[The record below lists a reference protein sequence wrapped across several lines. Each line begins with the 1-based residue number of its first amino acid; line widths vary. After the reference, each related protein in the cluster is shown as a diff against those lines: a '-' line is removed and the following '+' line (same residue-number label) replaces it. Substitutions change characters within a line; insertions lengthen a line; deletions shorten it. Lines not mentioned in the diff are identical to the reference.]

1 MNKLSNI
8 FKNIF
13 HFLNII
19 LIFFYLFPGSILGW
33 VFYSNL
39 KIQPQLTDN
48 FINIS
53 SNHFYAF
60 FVLSITGIFS
70 YLKHKKLNLL
80 IKYLLLLSVILE
92 LFHLLLPQRTF
103 ELSDLFGNIL
113 GVMVAIIIYKI
124 WKKYYYPSL
133 RRNWTKG

>member
-8 FKNIF
+8 FKIIF

-39 KIQPQLTDN
+39 KIQPQLTDD
-48 FINIS
+48 FISIS

-60 FVLSITGIFS
+60 FVLSITGILS
-70 YLKHKKLNLL
+70 YSKHKKFNLL

-92 LFHLLLPQRTF
+92 LSHLLIPQRSF
-103 ELSDLFGNIL
+103 QLDDLFGNIL
-113 GVMVAIIIYKI
+113 GVVVTIVIYKI
-124 WKKYYYPSL
+124 WKKL
-133 RRNWTKG
+133 

>member
-8 FKNIF
+8 LKITF

-19 LIFFYLFPGSILGW
+19 TIFLYLFPGSILGW
-33 VFYSNL
+33 LFYKDL
-39 KIQPQLTDN
+39 TKQPQLTDD
-48 FINIS
+48 FISIS

-80 IKYLLLLSVILE
+80 IKYLLLLSIMLE
-92 LFHLLLPQRTF
+92 LFHLLIPQRSF
-103 ELSDLFGNIL
+103 ELGDLFGNIL
-113 GVMVAIIIYKI
+113 GIMVAIIIYKI
-124 WKKYYYPSL
+124 WKKV
-133 RRNWTKG
+133 

>member
-8 FKNIF
+8 FQIIF

-33 VFYSNL
+33 VFYRNL
-39 KIQPQLTDN
+39 KIQPQFTDN

-60 FVLSITGIFS
+60 FVLSIMGIFS

-92 LFHLLLPQRTF
+92 LSHLLIPQRGF
-103 ELSDLFGNIL
+103 ELGDLFGNIL

-124 WKKYYYPSL
+124 WKKI
-133 RRNWTKG
+133 

>member
-8 FKNIF
+8 FKIIF

-39 KIQPQLTDN
+39 KIQPQLTDD

-53 SNHFYAF
+53 SNHFYTF
-60 FVLSITGIFS
+60 FVVSITGIFS

-92 LFHLLLPQRTF
+92 LFHLLIPQRGF

-113 GVMVAIIIYKI
+113 GVMVAFIIYKI
-124 WKKYYYPSL
+124 WKKV
-133 RRNWTKG
+133 

>member
-8 FKNIF
+8 FKIIF
-13 HFLNII
+13 HFSNII

-39 KIQPQLTDN
+39 KIQPQLTDD

-53 SNHFYAF
+53 SNHFYVF

-92 LFHLLLPQRTF
+92 LFHLLIPQRSF

-124 WKKYYYPSL
+124 WKKV
-133 RRNWTKG
+133 

>member
-8 FKNIF
+8 LKITF

-19 LIFFYLFPGSILGW
+19 TIFLYLFPGSILGW
-33 VFYSNL
+33 FFYRNL
-39 KIQPQLTDN
+39 KIQPQLTDD

-92 LFHLLLPQRTF
+92 LSHLLIPQRSF
-103 ELSDLFGNIL
+103 ELGDLFGNIL
-113 GVMVAIIIYKI
+113 GIMVAIIIYKI
-124 WKKYYYPSL
+124 WKKV
-133 RRNWTKG
+133 

>member
-8 FKNIF
+8 FKIIF

-33 VFYSNL
+33 LFYKDL
-39 KIQPQLTDN
+39 TKQPQLTDN

-92 LFHLLLPQRTF
+92 LSHLLIPQRGF
-103 ELSDLFGNIL
+103 ELGDLFGNIL

-124 WKKYYYPSL
+124 WKKV
-133 RRNWTKG
+133 

>member
-8 FKNIF
+8 FKITF

-19 LIFFYLFPGSILGW
+19 TIFLYLFPGSILGW
-33 VFYSNL
+33 LFYKDL
-39 KIQPQLTDN
+39 TKQPQLTDD
-48 FINIS
+48 FISIS

-92 LFHLLLPQRTF
+92 LSHLLIPQRSF
-103 ELSDLFGNIL
+103 QLGDLFGNIL
-113 GVMVAIIIYKI
+113 GVMVTIIIYKI
-124 WKKYYYPSL
+124 WKKL
-133 RRNWTKG
+133 

>member
-8 FKNIF
+8 FKIIF

-19 LIFFYLFPGSILGW
+19 LIFFYLYPGSILGW

-39 KIQPQLTDN
+39 KIQPQLTDD

-53 SNHFYAF
+53 SNHFYVF

-92 LFHLLLPQRTF
+92 LSHFLIPQRSF
-103 ELSDLFGNIL
+103 ELGDLFGNIL
-113 GVMVAIIIYKI
+113 GVMVTIVIYKI
-124 WKKYYYPSL
+124 WK
-133 RRNWTKG
+133 NI

>member
-1 MNKLSNI
+1 M
-8 FKNIF
+8 KNE
-13 HFLNII
+13 N
-19 LIFFYLFPGSILGW
+19 IFFYLFPGSILGW

-39 KIQPQLTDN
+39 KIQPQLTDD

-80 IKYLLLLSVILE
+80 IKYLLLLSIMLE
-92 LFHLLLPQRTF
+92 SFHSLIPQRSF

-124 WKKYYYPSL
+124 WKKL
-133 RRNWTKG
+133 

>member
-8 FKNIF
+8 FKIIF

-39 KIQPQLTDN
+39 KIQPQLTDD

-53 SNHFYAF
+53 SNHFYTF
-60 FVLSITGIFS
+60 FVVSITGIFS

-92 LFHLLLPQRTF
+92 LFHLLIPQRSF

-113 GVMVAIIIYKI
+113 GVMVAFIIYKI
-124 WKKYYYPSL
+124 WKKV
-133 RRNWTKG
+133 

>member
-8 FKNIF
+8 FKIIF

-33 VFYSNL
+33 FFYRNL

-48 FINIS
+48 FFNIS
-53 SNHFYAF
+53 SNHFYTF

-92 LFHLLLPQRTF
+92 LFHLLLPQRAF

-124 WKKYYYPSL
+124 WKKV
-133 RRNWTKG
+133 

>member
-8 FKNIF
+8 FKIIF

-33 VFYSNL
+33 FFYRNL
-39 KIQPQLTDN
+39 IIQPQLTDN

-60 FVLSITGIFS
+60 FVLSIMGIFS

-80 IKYLLLLSVILE
+80 IKYLLLLSIMLE
-92 LFHLLLPQRTF
+92 LFHLLIPQRSF
-103 ELSDLFGNIL
+103 ELGDLFGNIL
-113 GVMVAIIIYKI
+113 GIMVAIIIYKI
-124 WKKYYYPSL
+124 WKKV
-133 RRNWTKG
+133 

>member
-8 FKNIF
+8 FKITF

-19 LIFFYLFPGSILGW
+19 TIFLYLFPGSILGW
-33 VFYSNL
+33 FFYRNL

-60 FVLSITGIFS
+60 FVLSIMGIFS

-92 LFHLLLPQRTF
+92 LFHLLLPQRAF

-113 GVMVAIIIYKI
+113 GIMVAIIIYKI
-124 WKKYYYPSL
+124 WKKV
-133 RRNWTKG
+133 

>member
-8 FKNIF
+8 FKIIF

-33 VFYSNL
+33 LFYRNL
-39 KIQPQLTDN
+39 KIQPQLTDD

-53 SNHFYAF
+53 SNHFYTF

-80 IKYLLLLSVILE
+80 IKYLLLLSIMLE
-92 LFHLLLPQRTF
+92 LFHLLIPQRSF
-103 ELSDLFGNIL
+103 ELGDLFGNIL
-113 GVMVAIIIYKI
+113 GIMVAIIIYKI
-124 WKKYYYPSL
+124 WKKV
-133 RRNWTKG
+133 

>member
-8 FKNIF
+8 FKIIF

-33 VFYSNL
+33 VFYSSL
-39 KIQPQLTDN
+39 KIQPQFTDD

-53 SNHFYAF
+53 SNHFYTF

-92 LFHLLLPQRTF
+92 LFHLLLPQRSF

-124 WKKYYYPSL
+124 WKKL
-133 RRNWTKG
+133 

>member
-8 FKNIF
+8 FKIIF

-33 VFYSNL
+33 FFYRNL
-39 KIQPQLTDN
+39 KIQPQLTDD

-80 IKYLLLLSVILE
+80 IIYLLLLSVILE
-92 LFHLLLPQRTF
+92 LFHLLIPQRGF
-103 ELSDLFGNIL
+103 ELADLFGNIL
-113 GVMVAIIIYKI
+113 GVVVTIIIYKI
-124 WKKYYYPSL
+124 WKKI
-133 RRNWTKG
+133 